1 MPNKTISIP
10 HTPKNSSVWLFSL
23 TEANISYGELKGK
36 RLKMTPHY
44 MMSDNGTDEV
54 RHGLGLL
61 IVKQIVSAHEGTVI
75 FGHSESNGFCCAMIF
90 PNKKTE

>member
-1 MPNKTISIP
+1 
-10 HTPKNSSVWLFSL
+10 
-23 TEANISYGELKGK
+23 
-36 RLKMTPHY
+36 MTPHY

-61 IVKQIVSAHEGTVI
+61 IVKQIVSAHKGTVT

-90 PNKKTE
+90 SDYVDKTK